1 VSKRSAFDG
10 SRKIDNLLLHV
21 AGLVTAV
28 TGVAILLST
37 VVEILTSGPHVLAL
51 LVLGTITTILGAVAW
66 GTTAIPKRIQVVDVF
81 ITVTGAWVFLAIAG
95 ALPYLVTGTLEGVD
109 YALFESISGFTTT
122 GATVLAPIEGT
133 SQGVLFFRS
142 ISQWMGGMGVIV
154 LVVAVLPTVGAGG
167 MNLLEA
173 EAPGPT
179 GERLT
184 PRVRNTARRLWG
196 LYLGFTISVFLA
208 YVIAGM
214 SVYDAISHS
223 FTTVSTGGFSPYDA
237 SIHHFDSGLIEWIAI
252 VSMFIAGTSFTL
264 LYRAIRGKPGAFLES
279 SEFKLYLGVVA
290 VATIIVMFTAGSD
303 LDSSWDGLRD
313 ALFTVN
319 AIVSTTGYATA
330 DFQIWGDASKV
341 ILLLLMPLG
350 GMAGSTAG
358 GVKMIR
364 LMAVGSFTR
373 REALRQLHPRIVR
386 PVRVGSYSLT
396 DAVAF
401 QVLGFLVLA
410 LSIFGLAALLFAIT
424 GADLVTS
431 FSAAA
436 TSIGNVGPGLNAIGP
451 TQNFT
456 FIPRAGIPI
465 AFVTMI
471 LGRLEIYPVVLA
483 LIAFTRASPA
493 TLRRQVEN
501 SRTSLSV
508 KKSRP

>member
-1 VSKRSAFDG
+1 MAKRSPFDG
-10 SRKIDNLLLHV
+10 SRKLENLLLHI

-28 TGVAILLST
+28 TGVAILLSFM
-37 VVEILTSGPHVLAL
+37 VEVLTSGPHVLAL
-51 LVLGTITTILGAVAW
+51 LILGVITTLLGGTAW
-66 GTTAIPKRIQVVDVF
+66 ATTAIPKRILVVDVF
-81 ITVTGAWVFLAIAG
+81 ITVTGAWVFLAVAG
-95 ALPYLVTGTLEGVD
+95 ALPYLVTGSLEGVD

-133 SQGVLFFRS
+133 SKGVLFFRS

-184 PRVRNTARRLWG
+184 PRVRNTARRLWA
-196 LYLGFTISVFLA
+196 LYLGFTVAVFLA
-208 YVIAGM
+208 YLIAGM
-214 SVYDAISHS
+214 SVYDGINHA

-279 SEFKLYLGVVA
+279 TEFKLYLGLVV
-290 VATIIVMFTAGSD
+290 VTTIIVMFTAGEG
-303 LDSSWDGLRD
+303 LDTGWDGLRD

-330 DFQIWGDASKV
+330 DFQLWGDASKV
-341 ILLLLMPLG
+341 VILLLMPLG

-364 LMAVGSFTR
+364 LMAVGSFAR

-410 LSIFGLAALLFAIT
+410 LSIFGLAALLFAMT

-501 SRTSLSV
+501 SRTVAS
-508 KKSRP
+508 KR

>member
-1 VSKRSAFDG
+1 M
-10 SRKIDNLLLHV
+10 LLHV
-21 AGLVTAV
+21 AALVTAV
-28 TGVAILLST
+28 TGAAIVLAAIVDLLS
-37 VVEILTSGPHVLAL
+37 SGPDWLPL
-51 LVLGTITTILGAVAW
+51 LGLGAVTATI
-66 GTTAIPKRIQVVDVF
+66 GGVGYATTAVPKKIQVVDVF
-81 ITVTGAWVFLAIAG
+81 ITVTGAWVVLAIVG
-95 ALPYLVTGTLEGVD
+95 ALPYLLTGTLDAVD

-122 GATVLAPIEGT
+122 GATVLSPIEGN
-133 SQGVLFFRS
+133 SQGILFFRS

-167 MNLLEA
+167 MSLMEA

-196 LYLGFTISVFLA
+196 VYLGFTVLVIVA
-208 YVIAGM
+208 YLLAGM
-214 SVYDAISHS
+214 SVYDAVSHA

-237 SIHHFDSGLIEWIAI
+237 SIHHFDSGYIEWIAI

-264 LYRAIRGKPGAFLES
+264 LYRAIRGKPGAFLAS
-279 SEFKLYLGVVA
+279 AEFRLYVA
-290 VATIIVMFTAGSD
+290 VVVVSTIVVMFTAGED
-303 LDSSWDGLRD
+303 LEPGWDGLRD

-330 DFQIWGDASKV
+330 DFQLWGDASKV
-341 ILLLLMPLG
+341 MILLLMPLG

-364 LMAVGSFTR
+364 LMAVGSFAR

-386 PVRVGSYSLT
+386 PVRIGSISLT
-396 DAVAF
+396 DRVAF

-410 LSIFGLAALLFAIT
+410 LSIFGLAAMLFAMT

-436 TSIGNVGPGLNAIGP
+436 TSIGNVGPGLNEIGP
-451 TQNFT
+451 TQNFM

-493 TLRRQVEN
+493 TLHRQVE
-501 SRTSLSV
+501 S
-508 KKSRP
+508 SRPVDRIIR

>member
-1 VSKRSAFDG
+1 MGTRSEFDG
-10 SRKIDNLLLHV
+10 SRKYQNLLLHV
-21 AGLVTAV
+21 TGLVTAV
-28 TGVAILLST
+28 TGVAILISAF
-37 VVEILTSGPHVLAL
+37 VEVLTSREEVLPL
-51 LVLGTITTILGAVAW
+51 LLLGTVTTIIGGVGW
-66 GTTAIPKRIQVVDVF
+66 TTTAIPKRIQVVDVF
-81 ITVTGAWVFLAIAG
+81 ITVTGAWVVLAIVG
-95 ALPYLVTGTLEGVD
+95 ALPYLLTGSLNGID

-122 GATVLAPIEGT
+122 GATVMSPIEGT
-133 SQGVLFFRS
+133 SRGVLFFRS

-184 PRVRNTARRLWG
+184 PRVRNTARRLWV
-196 LYLGFTISVFLA
+196 LYVGFTILVFLA
-208 YVIAGM
+208 YLIAGM
-214 SVYDAISHS
+214 GLYDAVSHAL
-223 FTTVSTGGFSPYDA
+223 TTVSTGGFSPYDS

-264 LYRAIRGKPGAFLES
+264 LYRAIRGRPGSLFQSA
-279 SEFKLYLGVVA
+279 EFRLYVGVVM
-290 VATIIVMFTAGSD
+290 VATIIVMFTAGET
-303 LDSSWDGLRD
+303 LEPGWDGLRD
-313 ALFTVN
+313 AAFAVN
-319 AIVSTTGYATA
+319 AIVSTTGYGTA
-330 DFQIWGDASKV
+330 DFDLWGDASKV
-341 ILLLLMPLG
+341 VILLLMPLG
-350 GMAGSTAG
+350 GMAGSTSG

-364 LMAVGSFTR
+364 LMAVGSFAK

-386 PVRVGSYSLT
+386 PVRVGTTTLT

-436 TSIGNVGPGLNAIGP
+436 TSIGNVGPGLGDLGP
-451 TQNFT
+451 TKNFT
-456 FIPRAGIPI
+456 NIPRAGIPV

-471 LGRLEIYPVVLA
+471 LGRLEIYPVLLA

-501 SRTSLSV
+501 SRSS
-508 KKSRP
+508 K